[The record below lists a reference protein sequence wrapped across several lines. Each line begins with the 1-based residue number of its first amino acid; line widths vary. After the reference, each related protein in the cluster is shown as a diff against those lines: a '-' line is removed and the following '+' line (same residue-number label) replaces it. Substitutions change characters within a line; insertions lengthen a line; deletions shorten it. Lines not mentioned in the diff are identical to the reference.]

1 MTDSQSSI
9 SFKKEDGKP
18 ITFNFQLENDLPYK
32 TILSPN
38 FKFVHSKKTDEF
50 GIYITFS
57 NNELIELNSLNIIDF
72 KLFNNDFWIILNNHY
87 IVLYNLNN
95 TIMNELNKNNL
106 VFCFFDE
113 NEKFLNGF
121 KLE

>member
-1 MTDSQSSI
+1 MTDNQSSI

-18 ITFNFQLENDLPYK
+18 INFNFQLENGLPYK

-57 NNELIELNSLNIIDF
+57 NNELIELNIIDF

-87 IVLYNLNN
+87 IVLYNLNDK
-95 TIMNELNKNNL
+95 IMNELNKNNL